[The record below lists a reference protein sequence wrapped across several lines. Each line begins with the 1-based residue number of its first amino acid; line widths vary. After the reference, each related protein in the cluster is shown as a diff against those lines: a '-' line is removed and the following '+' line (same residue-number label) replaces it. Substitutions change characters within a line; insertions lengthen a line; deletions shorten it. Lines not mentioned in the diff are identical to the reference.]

1 MCYSF
6 LLFQYFTLS
15 IIFIKISFILRRYFN
30 IFVKIPV
37 IIYDRDFD
45 KIRISDD
52 VLSDL
57 CRRCYIARNKNELS
71 QLLEKYKTGNLPS
84 KWSVD
89 FIDKY
94 IYPVDNGDPG
104 ESTAKY
110 ICNIVK

>member
-1 MCYSF
+1 
-6 LLFQYFTLS
+6 LTKH
-15 IIFIKISFILRRYFN
+15 IFSL
-30 IFVKIPV
+30 KIPV

-71 QLLEKYKTGNLPS
+71 GLLEKYKAGNLPS

-94 IYPVDNGDPG
+94 IYSVDGGNPG
-104 ESTAKY
+104 ESIAKY
-110 ICNIVK
+110 IDSVVSNDK